1 MMKWPRSQ
9 RSISEG
15 IMSTVPAALS
25 TPIDGELVIDQRET
39 EGARIVLFF
48 DGVCGLCSRSIDF
61 VLKHDTDE
69 KFQFAP
75 LQGTTAQTLLTSTD
89 TEDLNTMVLWI
100 AGRTYRKSAAVVRV
114 LWQLEPRWQLVG
126 TLLWLIPLPLRN
138 LGYSLVAKNRYRIFG
153 KSETCRMPTPHERLR
168 FLP

>member
-1 MMKWPRSQ
+1 
-9 RSISEG
+9 
-15 IMSTVPAALS
+15 MSTVPAALS

-75 LQGTTAQTLLTSTD
+75 LQGTTAQTLLASAD
-89 TEDLNTMVLWI
+89 IEDLNTMVLWI
-100 AGRTYRKSAAVVRV
+100 AGRTYRKSAAAVRV
-114 LWQLEPRWQLVG
+114 LWQLGPGWQMLG

-138 LGYSLVAKNRYRIFG
+138 LGYSLVAKNRYRLFG

>member
-1 MMKWPRSQ
+1 M
-9 RSISEG
+9 
-15 IMSTVPAALS
+15 
-25 TPIDGELVIDQRET
+25 
-39 EGARIVLFF
+39 
-48 DGVCGLCSRSIDF
+48 
-61 VLKHDTDE
+61 LKHDTDE

-75 LQGTTAQTLLTSTD
+75 LQGTTAQTLLTPAD

-100 AGRTYRKSAAVVRV
+100 AGRTYRKSAAAVRV
-114 LWQLEPRWQLVG
+114 LWQLGPGWQMLG

-138 LGYSLVAKNRYRIFG
+138 LGYSLVAKNRYRLFG